1 MTKAPCEAALMC
13 ERHVRIEIS
22 DFVMRTFVPRKK
34 ALNADAQSSNLN
46 KNHEVTTAKSC
57 FFGFCLLPSRLYCR
71 YRNLTGS
78 CAAALADFTAD
89 RELHP
94 ALKTS
99 FDSIVMFYCYSC
111 YYFKAELSRGKF
123 FCAAGVF
130 LYPTKRPHKKQPKC
144 DRHRGQK
151 RRQQYRIGGKYT
163 VCLHVLRHDK
173 AGNGRRRSGHN
184 QNGNHLTVTKP
195 EARCQRQEHSRKE
208 K

>member
-1 MTKAPCEAALMC
+1 MECHIIRVFCKKKSS
-13 ERHVRIEIS
+13 ERGCSELKFKQKSRSHDS
-22 DFVMRTFVPRKK
+22 
-34 ALNADAQSSNLN
+34 
-46 KNHEVTTAKSC
+46 KSC

-123 FCAAGVF
+123 FCAAGDI
-130 LYPTKRPHKKQPKC
+130 LYPTKHPHKKQPKR

-184 QNGNHLTVTKP
+184 QNGDHLTVTKP

-208 K
+208 KQLDKGRNSGAF